1 MSSYRELTPKENE
14 AIQKNLQNFMPKLF
28 SDYSTPLPQLLA
40 SPLKN
45 TFFLSLIALPILYLN
60 HKYNPDRFYYYL
72 INVFVIG
79 VVLFNIYGRHMKN
92 QNIIESMK
100 RLPEGAT
107 KMDYVSQTAVMSN
120 RLGRS
125 RGGLFLGAGL
135 SGGMLGKRR

>member
-1 MSSYRELTPKENE
+1 MSSYRELTPKENKE
-14 AIQKNLQNFMPKLF
+14 IQKNLQNFIPKLF

-40 SPLKN
+40 SPVKN
-45 TFFLSLIALPILYLN
+45 TLLKLVIALPILYLN
-60 HKYNPDRFYYYL
+60 HKYNPDKFYYYV
-72 INVFVIG
+72 INISVISI
-79 VVLFNIYGRHMKN
+79 VLFNVYRRHKTN

-107 KMDYVSQTAVMSN
+107 KMDYVSQTAIMSN

-135 SGGMLGKRR
+135 GSSILGKRR

>member
-40 SPLKN
+40 SPVKN
-45 TFFLSLIALPILYLN
+45 TLLKLLVALPILYLN
-60 HKYNPDRFYYYL
+60 YKYNPDKFYYYL
-72 INVFVIG
+72 TNVIIISVL
-79 VVLFNIYGRHMKN
+79 LFNVYGRHRKN

-125 RGGLFLGAGL
+125 RGGFFLGAGL
-135 SGGMLGKRR
+135 SGGMLGRRR